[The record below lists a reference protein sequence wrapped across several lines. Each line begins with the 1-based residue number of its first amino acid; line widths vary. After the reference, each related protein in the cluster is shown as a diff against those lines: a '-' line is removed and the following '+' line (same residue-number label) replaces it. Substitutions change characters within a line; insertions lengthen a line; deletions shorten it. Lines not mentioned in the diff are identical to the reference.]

1 MIFEMNEILKE
12 IQRQTKIFGGLR
24 TGNSYFGGFYS
35 YFGMND
41 SVVSFTE
48 NTILLFSDKKENC
61 EDNSSIT
68 LEQFASDF
76 IDELIESKFS
86 YIRDKDCEVI
96 KRLVHKS
103 EKYNSLVCEEVFGGE
118 FSICYLLKY
127 DDKPAFF
134 VDTIILKALHMTEE
148 EFLEA
153 AKKKEKCR
161 SCARL
166 IPTSYGLEIRTKG
179 LELMSEVLNKR
190 FFDRIG
196 EKMDLNPFILATGNY
211 GKAVAIKYEDIKTGL
226 NPYITSE
233 DSNVK
238 EAIQNTAHLTFP
250 IRYVFYF
257 DPRKNYF
264 ANIGNKSFTIKDAS
278 RIFYSISDRYDE
290 NLRFPINYDIR
301 FCINH

>member
-1 MIFEMNEILKE
+1 MIFEMDEILKE

-24 TGNSYFGGFYS
+24 TGNSYFGGLYS
-35 YFGMND
+35 CFGMND

-61 EDNSSIT
+61 EDNSNIT
-68 LEQFASDF
+68 LEQFVSDF

-86 YIRDKDCEVI
+86 YIRDKDWEVI

-148 EFLEA
+148 EFLEE
-153 AKKKEKCR
+153 AKKEEKR
-161 SCARL
+161 HSDAKFL
-166 IPTSYGLEIRTKG
+166 STSYGLEIRTKG
-179 LELMSEVLNKR
+179 EDIMGEVLKKR
-190 FFDRIG
+190 FLDRIG
-196 EKMDLNPFILATGNY
+196 EKLDLNPFILATGHY
-211 GKAVAIKYEDIKTGL
+211 GRAVAIKYEDIKTGL
-226 NPYITSE
+226 NPYIASE
-233 DSNVK
+233 DRKVK
-238 EAIQNTAHLTFP
+238 EAIQNIAHLTFS

-264 ANIGNKSFTIKDAS
+264 ANIGNKSFTIKDAN
-278 RIFYSISDRYDE
+278 RIFYSIYDRYNE
-290 NLRFPINYDIR
+290 NLRFPISYDVR
-301 FCINH
+301 FV

>member
-153 AKKKEKCR
+153 AKKEEKR
-161 SCARL
+161 HSDARFL
-166 IPTSYGLEIRTKG
+166 SASYGLEIRTKG
-179 LELMSEVLNKR
+179 EDIMDEVLKKR
-190 FFDRIG
+190 FLDRI
-196 EKMDLNPFILATGNY
+196 EERLDFKPFILATGNY
-211 GKAVAIKYEDIKTGL
+211 GKAVAIKYEDIKSGL

-233 DSNVK
+233 DSKVK
-238 EAIQNTAHLTFP
+238 GAIQNIAHLTFP

-264 ANIGNKSFTIKDAS
+264 ANIGNKPIMIKDVS
-278 RIFYSISDRYDE
+278 RIIYSIFRS
-290 NLRFPINYDIR
+290 L
-301 FCINH
+301 